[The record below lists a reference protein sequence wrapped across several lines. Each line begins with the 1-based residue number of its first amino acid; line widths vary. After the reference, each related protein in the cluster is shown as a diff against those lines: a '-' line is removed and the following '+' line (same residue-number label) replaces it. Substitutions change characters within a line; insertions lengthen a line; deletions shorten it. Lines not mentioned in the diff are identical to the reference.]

1 MPLMFDFEIPIP
13 DRKIF
18 FPLDKKI
25 NNKTK
30 PRGALGKLEKIAL
43 QIGLIQQTLSPI
55 LTNPHLVIF
64 ASSHGIADEGVSAY
78 PKEVTFQMV
87 LNFLNGGAA
96 VNVFTKQNK
105 LELVLVDAGVD
116 KDFPENSSL
125 LNRKINYGTKSF
137 LKEKA
142 MTEEELD
149 KCFEEGAKVI
159 DAIKAKGCNIVGFG
173 EMGIGNTSSASALF
187 SKLLNVPVSKC
198 VGRGTG
204 VDEQQFLHK
213 KKVLQDAL
221 KFHKKVSSDP
231 FDALQTFGGFEIAM
245 MCAGMLSAA
254 KEKMIVMV
262 DGFIATAA
270 FLCAYCINPEIR
282 HYAIFTH
289 LSNESGHK
297 FLLETLETEPLLTLD
312 MRLGEGTGCAI
323 AYPIIQSA
331 VNFLNE
337 MASFDEAGVSKQS

>member
-1 MPLMFDFEIPIP
+1 MFDFEIPIP

-30 PRGALGKLEKIAL
+30 PKGSLGKLEKTAL
-43 QIGLIQQTLSPI
+43 QIGLIQQTLNPI
-55 LTNPHLVIF
+55 LSNPHLVVF

-78 PKEVTFQMV
+78 PKEVTYQMV

-105 LELVLVDAGVD
+105 VELVLIDAGVD

-142 MTEEELD
+142 MTQEELA

-159 DAIKAKGCNIVGFG
+159 ENIREKGCNIIGFG
-173 EMGIGNTSSASALF
+173 EMGIGNTTSATALF

-198 VGRGTG
+198 IGRGTG
-204 VDEQQFLHK
+204 LDDDQLTRKKKVIEDALKLHK
-213 KKVLQDAL
+213 KI
-221 KFHKKVSSDP
+221 SRDP
-231 FDALQTFGGFEIAM
+231 LEVLQTFGGFEIAM
-245 MCAGMLSAA
+245 MCAGMLTAA
-254 KEKMIVMV
+254 KEQMIVMV

-270 FLCAYCINPEIR
+270 FLCAYCINPEVK

-289 LSNESGHK
+289 LSHEAGHK
-297 FLLETLETEPLLTLD
+297 LLLDSLETEPLLSLD

-323 AYPIIQSA
+323 VYPIIQSA

-337 MASFDEAGVSKQS
+337 MASFDEAGVSKRN